1 MKRTLRK
8 ELYRP
13 RSRRINT
20 NAELRKTTLL
30 RNNLSRTFNRKLIT
44 TFNSFVREETDALDN
59 SQSFVIEKAVRN
71 LNDKLTPL
79 FESEYRK
86 VFSIVYRNNEK
97 KYEQDKKQD
106 GTVFGRNVYL
116 DPVIKKFLEDRSR
129 IFSGITIQMSRKLR
143 DIIAQEFESG
153 QTLPQI
159 TSAIRKEFGF
169 FSRRRANLIARTETH
184 TALGFANHDYHKN
197 FQADTGITML
207 KRWRATNDARTRSFH
222 SEANGQTV
230 PMDEKF
236 TVGGAEMDYVG
247 DPAGGAK
254 NVINCRCVVIYVD
267 EQDVVDGV
275 PATEVKPDNPFGD
288 TDSVELTYH
297 KDALWDRGEDNVLGV
312 VKRSSPLSGSVNTK
326 SSTSF
331 FRPKDRSITMNSD
344 YGLSKT
350 NSVWRHEF
358 GHAIDTDEKFINFI
372 NNLDDDV
379 RKNLGFT
386 NVDITNMNKT
396 RNISALITRKIAADS
411 KKLDVINKANKQKF
425 GLEVYND
432 KSVGIGSGMTN
443 ARNSFLKK
451 FGLNKEKI
459 LTDDTGQFLNI
470 SDSGKYVKITKAD
483 FKKKIRAYLK
493 DTNGFIDTKFLDD
506 VISAGNGGIN
516 PFTDKD
522 WVDTLIS
529 KLSFED
535 DILRID
541 YFTDDLLGKLA
552 SIKNNANFKDSSF
565 YEDIYNLFKDTGT
578 MVSSNEEWLMFSDF
592 VGSVSNNIVGKGHSD
607 FYYGQFSK
615 LLGGITNGNTTEA
628 IANYTTLM
636 SSGHS
641 AFYRKLLE
649 ELIPETMKAFDDL
662 FELLNQI

>member
-59 SQSFVIEKAVRN
+59 SQSFVIEKAQRN
-71 LNDKLTPL
+71 LNNKITPL

-86 VFSIVYRNNEK
+86 VFAIVYRNNEK
-97 KYEQDKKQD
+97 KYKRDKKQD

-129 IFSGITIQMSRKLR
+129 IFSGITIQMSRRLR

-197 FQADTGITML
+197 LQADTGITML

-275 PATEVKPDNPFGD
+275 PATEVEPDNPFGD
-288 TDSVELTYH
+288 TDPVELTYH
-297 KDALWDRGEDNVLGV
+297 KDAGWEQGEANVLGLV
-312 VKRSSPLSGSVNTK
+312 NRGSSLSGSVNTK
-326 SSTSF
+326 KSSGAF
-331 FRPKDRSITMNSD
+331 FRPSDRSITMSEK
-344 YGLSKT
+344 YGVSRT
-350 NSVWRHEF
+350 RSVWRHEY
-358 GHAIDTDEKFINFI
+358 GHAIDADDKFINFI

-379 RKNLGFT
+379 LDTLGITKANISNMNLEEGISALFTRQILADRKNLT
-386 NVDITNMNKT
+386 K
-396 RNISALITRKIAADS
+396 
-411 KKLDVINKANKQKF
+411 INKANKQKF
-425 GLEVYND
+425 GVEVYND
-432 KSVGIGSGMTN
+432 KSSSIGGGVT
-443 ARNSFLKK
+443 RNSFRKK
-451 FGLNKEKI
+451 FGLNTENI
-459 LTDDTGQFLNI
+459 LTDDVGQ
-470 SDSGKYVKITKAD
+470 YVNITKAD

-506 VISAGNGGIN
+506 I
-516 PFTDKD
+516 TDGD
-522 WVDTLIS
+522 WVDSLLRNLT
-529 KLSFED
+529 FED

-541 YFTDDLLGKLA
+541 YRSNNFLQKLS
-552 SIKNNANFKDSSF
+552 SIKNNANFKGDSF
-565 YEDIYNLFKDTGT
+565 FDDIYHLIKKTGGT
-578 MVSSNEEWLMFSDF
+578 DFTEDQWLMFSDF
-592 VGSVSNNIVGKGHSD
+592 LGSVTNNQIGRGHSD
-607 FYYGQFSK
+607 NYYKKWRSIIRGVSF
-615 LLGGITNGNTTEA
+615 GNTTEA
-628 IANYTTLM
+628 IANYTSLM
-636 SSGHS
+636 GSSNS
-641 AFYRKLLE
+641 VFFRNLLE
-649 ELIPETMKAFDDL
+649 ELVPETMKAFDDI

>member
-44 TFNSFVREETDALDN
+44 TFNSFVKEETDALDN
-59 SQSFVIEKAVRN
+59 SQSFVIEKAQRN
-71 LNDKLTPL
+71 LNNKLTPL

-97 KYEQDKKQD
+97 KYKQDKKQD

-275 PATEVKPDNPFGD
+275 PATEVEPDNPFGD
-288 TDSVELTYH
+288 TIPEELKYH
-297 KDALWDRGEDNVLGV
+297 QDNEWSQGE
-312 VKRSSPLSGSVNTK
+312 T
-326 SSTSF
+326 TIQ
-331 FRPKDRSITMNSD
+331 RSIKNKEALTSVTEGGDFSFHQGNNINMR
-344 YGLSKT
+344 T
-350 NSVWRHEF
+350 NSKVTWRHEF
-358 GHAIDTDEKFINFI
+358 GHAIDHEKKYADLII
-372 NNLDDDV
+372 ANLE
-379 RKNLGFT
+379 KLGFT
-386 NVDITNMNKT
+386 GEELGKASFYINYNSGISSIASKRILKDRRSLAKKNK
-396 RNISALITRKIAADS
+396 
-411 KKLDVINKANKQKF
+411 KANSKMKKNIDEF
-425 GLEVYND
+425 GRVSSEFQREFSIFADNGTADYINFDDL
-432 KSVGIGSGMTN
+432 S
-443 ARNSFLKK
+443 
-451 FGLNKEKI
+451 EKI
-459 LTDDTGQFLNI
+459 RDYLESTDSFAN
-470 SDSGKYVKITKAD
+470 
-483 FKKKIRAYLK
+483 
-493 DTNGFIDTKFLDD
+493 TKFLDEFF
-506 VISAGNGGIN
+506 G
-516 PFTDKD
+516 TKD
-522 WVDTLIS
+522 WVEALIDNSIYEIDGVYRGHDRLLLFLENIKYNKGTLTSDWKDGINFLTELRKVS
-529 KLSFED
+529 DKL
-535 DILRID
+535 
-541 YFTDDLLGKLA
+541 KLKNA
-552 SIKNNANFKDSSF
+552 S
-565 YEDIYNLFKDTGT
+565 
-578 MVSSNEEWLMFSDF
+578 EELLMFSDF
-592 VGSVSNNIVGKGHSD
+592 IGSVSNNRFFDGHTDS
-607 FYYGQFSK
+607 YYKAFTSLGRGVTAGHTAEAFANYYA
-615 LLGGITNGNTTEA
+615 LLGGKNAKFWRDILKE
-628 IANYTTLM
+628 YV
-636 SSGHS
+636 
-641 AFYRKLLE
+641 
-649 ELIPETMKAFDDL
+649 PETLEIFD
-662 FELLNQI
+662 QILDIIGN

>member
-44 TFNSFVREETDALDN
+44 TFNSFAREETDALDN
-59 SQSFVIEKAVRN
+59 SQSFVIEKAQRN
-71 LNDKLTPL
+71 LNNKITPL

-86 VFSIVYRNNEK
+86 VFAIVYRNNEK
-97 KYEQDKKQD
+97 KYKRDKKQD

-116 DPVIKKFLEDRSR
+116 DPVIKKFLENRSR
-129 IFSGITIQMSRKLR
+129 IFSGITIQMSRRLR

-275 PATEVKPDNPFGD
+275 PAFESPTGTNSANKPYGLTEAE
-288 TDSVELTYH
+288 ELTFH
-297 KDALWDRGEDNVLGV
+297 QKADWELGEAPVLRT
-312 VKRSSPLSGSVNTK
+312 VKNASPVKVNKGAGSFYYDPINKTINMKSDVSDLRTK
-326 SSTSF
+326 V
-331 FRPKDRSITMNSD
+331 
-344 YGLSKT
+344 L
-350 NSVWRHEF
+350 WRHEY
-358 GHAIDTDEKFINFI
+358 GHALDVDKKFKDAIVEKF
-372 NNLDDDV
+372 NLNEIEEFRV
-379 RKNLGFT
+379 RILGGG
-386 NVDITNMNKT
+386 VSSI
-396 RNISALITRKIAADS
+396 
-411 KKLDVINKANKQKF
+411 ANKQIIRDRRKLMKKNNEAF
-425 GLEVYND
+425 DEYRLNTKDGLE
-432 KSVGIGSGMTN
+432 
-443 ARNSFLKK
+443 
-451 FGLNKEKI
+451 
-459 LTDDTGQFLNI
+459 
-470 SDSGKYVKITKAD
+470 
-483 FKKKIRAYLK
+483 FKKSYAERFGFKNLNVEDGVYDSINIKDTIKAIRDYLK
-493 DTNGFIDTKFLDD
+493 DTDGFLNTEFLDTLF
-506 VISAGNGGIN
+506 G
-516 PFTDKD
+516 TQD
-522 WVDTLIS
+522 WVEQFININLKRSFRKNGIVK
-529 KLSFED
+529 KLNV
-535 DILRID
+535 
-541 YFTDDLLGKLA
+541 DDLLNSLGQ
-552 SIKNNANFKDSSF
+552 IK
-565 YEDIYNLFKDTGT
+565 YNVGGLNYLDDLYRIGRKIDG
-578 MVSSNEEWLMFSDF
+578 VAELHEELLMFSDF
-592 VGSVSNNIVGKGHSD
+592 VGSVSNNNFFRGHPTE
-607 FYYGQFSK
+607 YYKQF
-615 LLGGITNGNTTEA
+615 LGMDGGVTMGHAAEA
-628 IANYTTLM
+628 FANYTALMGSKNARLWREILEQYVPDTL
-636 SSGHS
+636 SR
-641 AFYRKLLE
+641 FDELFDVLE
-649 ELIPETMKAFDDL
+649 TLV
-662 FELLNQI
+662 